1 MKIHLNLNQLTIA
14 WQAILKDLIF
24 RQIKKGTAFLFH
36 ENKQKTETKAK
47 QKWTN
52 INQWLCFL
60 FSIKYE
66 RSFPRYIQCQSV
78 FNAIGLGCVHQRK
91 QLLPIMRE
99 VDINLCNLLL

>member
-52 INQWLCFL
+52 INQ
-60 FSIKYE
+60 
-66 RSFPRYIQCQSV
+66 
-78 FNAIGLGCVHQRK
+78 
-91 QLLPIMRE
+91 
-99 VDINLCNLLL
+99 